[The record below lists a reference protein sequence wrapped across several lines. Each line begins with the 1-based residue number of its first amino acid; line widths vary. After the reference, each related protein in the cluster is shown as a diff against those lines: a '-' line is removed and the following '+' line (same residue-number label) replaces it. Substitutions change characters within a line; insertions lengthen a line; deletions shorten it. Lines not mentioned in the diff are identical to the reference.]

1 MRGAVSLGAVLLLA
15 VPAEAD
21 PRDDYFTRLAAAVRS
36 GLEEAVVARAPK
48 LVPPVPIRVAW
59 KAVRVGSLDLGAPL
73 VAMTA
78 ADLDRDG
85 KGELYAVTSREVVA
99 FALESRKVK

>member
-1 MRGAVSLGAVLLLA
+1 MLRGAALLGAVLLLA
-15 VPAEAD
+15 ASAD
-21 PRDDYFTRLAAAVRS
+21 AQPRDDYFERLTLAVRT

-48 LVPPVPIRVAW
+48 LVPPVPIRVTW
-59 KAVRVGSLDLGAPL
+59 KAVRIGSLDLGAPL

-85 KGELYAVTSREVVA
+85 KASRRAGKLEVD
-99 FALESRKVK
+99 LR